1 MPGATPTY
9 GLPYPILG
17 DQPHGPNQI
26 EALAQA
32 VDTQLAAAAAASI
45 ALDTRLDKLE
55 GEHAYYKQTGAQADA
70 IVAATWTRQK
80 FPSAVETSPIISA
93 NGAFDIFTI
102 NRTGWLDIECGIR
115 CNITNVNTV
124 RYLYGL
130 FPGGGFTAPYRV
142 VTTYEP
148 EATLNS
154 TNLHISL
161 GRKVTAGDTICAAI
175 NRLGV
180 GGGGGNNAPTEA
192 IGEINSISFRWRGE
206 D

>member
-1 MPGATPTY
+1 VPGATPTY

-17 DQPHGPNQI
+17 ESPHGPSQI
-26 EALAQA
+26 EALALA
-32 VDTQLAAAAAASI
+32 VDTELAVAAAART
-45 ALDTRLDKLE
+45 ALDARVDKLE
-55 GEHAYYKQTGAQADA
+55 GEHAYYRQTGAQANA
-70 IVAATWTRQK
+70 IIAATWVRQQ
-80 FPSAVETSPIISA
+80 FPSAVETSPIITPNA
-93 NGAFDIFTI
+93 GFDVFEV
-102 NRTGWLDIECGIR
+102 NRTGWLDVEVGIR
-115 CNITNVNTV
+115 CNVTNVNTV

-161 GRKVTAGDTICAAI
+161 GRKFSAGDTICAAV

-180 GGGGGNNAPTEA
+180 GGGGGNNAPTEV